1 MRGKEKRPRNTTRKG
16 FAPGSLCFGR
26 EEAAG
31 AADLRPGASAGGKQA
46 ARGGRGWGIAPRAHC
61 CRTSRRAF
69 PRPWPRRGAAL
80 AWQPAGA
87 GFSFRKATRGG
98 LCPDA
103 SVPDASSTRARLRP
117 DRPESQRE
125 EQSVGGPVPSFE
137 PLTRFLLNSQP
148 QLVAVAGLNLKF
160 TPVAVPEAFSPPP
173 LLLPPKPG
181 SWWRPQCFWAAT
193 SPRPAPLRVQ
203 SPGSF
208 HPVPAQGRV
217 PVN

>member
-1 MRGKEKRPRNTTRKG
+1 MLRGPSVLEGKRQ
-16 FAPGSLCFGR
+16 PGRQIYDLGR
-26 EEAAG
+26 AQVGSKQRGGDEAG
-31 AADLRPGASAGGKQA
+31 GLRPV
-46 ARGGRGWGIAPRAHC
+46 P
-61 CRTSRRAF
+61 RTSRGAL

-103 SVPDASSTRARLRP
+103 SVPDASSTRARLCP

-181 SWWRPQCFWAAT
+181 SWWHPQCFGAAT